1 MARPAATP
9 PRTALVAGA
18 TGLIG
23 QALLAQLLDDDRYG
37 RVEVV
42 ARRPLT
48 SALARHPRLAVRIG
62 DAAALAGEEPRADDV
77 YIALGT
83 TIKVAGSEAAF
94 RAVDFDLVVAIA
106 RAARA
111 RRRDAGSASSRRW
124 APMPRSL
131 VFYNRVKGEM
141 EAAVRAL
148 GYSVG
153 RDRPAVAAARR
164 PRRARPADAARRGLG
179 GAPAR
184 PGAAA
189 GSGRRAADRRGGGRR
204 GADRQRS
211 PTRPALRVLSSA
223 EMQRFGR
230 ADRAQPSPRFIFSRT
245 RASLPRDFHAA
256 SC

>member
-1 MARPAATP
+1 MARPAAIS

-48 SALARHPRLAVRIG
+48 SVLARHPRLAVRIG
-62 DAAALAGEEPRADDV
+62 DAAELAGEEPRADDV

-106 RAARA
+106 RAAHRA
-111 RRRDAGSASSRRW
+111 GATRLGVVSALGADAT
-124 APMPRSL
+124 SL

-141 EAAVRAL
+141 EAAVRSLGYASVVIARPSLLLGDRAAL
-148 GYSVG
+148 GQPT
-153 RDRPAVAAARR
+153 RPGEVWAARLLGPMLSLVPAGVRPIDASAVAAALI
-164 PRRARPADAARRGLG
+164 AALADA
-179 GAPAR
+179 
-184 PGAAA
+184 
-189 GSGRRAADRRGGGRR
+189 
-204 GADRQRS
+204 
-211 PTRPALRVLSSA
+211 PALRVLSSA
-223 EMQRFGR
+223 EMQPFARR
-230 ADRAQPSPRFIFSRT
+230 
-245 RASLPRDFHAA
+245 
-256 SC
+256 